1 MTHLELLAEFYK
13 AYKANDWELGRA
25 LQDEYPE
32 VAAEVF
38 GLVLRA
44 DSEQEFNELVETL
57 TK

>member
-1 MTHLELLAEFYK
+1 
-13 AYKANDWELGRA
+13 LGRQ

-32 VAAEVF
+32 MAAEVF

-44 DSEQEFNELVETL
+44 DSEQEFNDLVEDL

>member
-1 MTHLELLAEFYK
+1 MTHLELLAEFYQ
-13 AYKANDWELGRA
+13 AYKADDWDYARS
-25 LQDEYPE
+25 LQDTYPE

-44 DSEQEFNELVETL
+44 DSEQEFNDLVEDL

>member
-1 MTHLELLAEFYK
+1 MTHLELLAAFYQ
-13 AYKANDWELGRA
+13 AYKADDWDYARS

-38 GLVLRA
+38 GLILRA
-44 DSEQEFNELVETL
+44 DSEEEFNKLVEDL

>member
-1 MTHLELLAEFYK
+1 MLLAEFYQ
-13 AYKANDWELGRA
+13 AYKADDWDYARS
-25 LQDEYPE
+25 LQDTYPE

-44 DSEQEFNELVETL
+44 DSEQEFNDLVENL

>member
-1 MTHLELLAEFYK
+1 MTHLELLAAFYQ
-13 AYKANDWELGRA
+13 AYKANDWELARA

-44 DSEQEFNELVETL
+44 DSEEEFNKLVEEL

>member
-1 MTHLELLAEFYK
+1 MTHLELLAEFYQ
-13 AYKANDWELGRA
+13 AYKADDWDYARS
-25 LQDEYPE
+25 LQDTYPE

-44 DSEQEFNELVETL
+44 DSEQEFNDLVENL

>member
-1 MTHLELLAEFYK
+1 MTHLELLAEFYQ
-13 AYKANDWELGRA
+13 AYKANDFEYGRQ

-32 VAAEVF
+32 MAAEVF

-44 DSEQEFNELVETL
+44 DNEQEFNDLVEDL

>member
-1 MTHLELLAEFYK
+1 MTHLELLAEFYQ

-25 LQDEYPE
+25 LQDAHPE

-38 GLVLRA
+38 GLVLR
-44 DSEQEFNELVETL
+44 SENEQEFNELVENL

>member
-1 MTHLELLAEFYK
+1 MTHLELLAEFYQ
-13 AYKANDWELGRA
+13 AYKANDWDYGRQ

-38 GLVLRA
+38 GLILRA
-44 DSEQEFNELVETL
+44 DSEQEFNELVEDL

>member
-1 MTHLELLAEFYK
+1 MTHLELLAEFYQ
-13 AYKANDWELGRA
+13 AYKADDWDYA
-25 LQDEYPE
+25 VSLQDAYPE

-44 DSEQEFNELVETL
+44 DNEQEFNDLVENL

>member
-1 MTHLELLAEFYK
+1 MTHLELLAEFYQ
-13 AYKANDWELGRA
+13 AYKANDWDYARS

-38 GLVLRA
+38 GLLLRA
-44 DSEQEFNELVETL
+44 DSEQEFNDLVEDL

>member
-1 MTHLELLAEFYK
+1 
-13 AYKANDWELGRA
+13 LGRA

-44 DSEQEFNELVETL
+44 DSEQEFNELVENL